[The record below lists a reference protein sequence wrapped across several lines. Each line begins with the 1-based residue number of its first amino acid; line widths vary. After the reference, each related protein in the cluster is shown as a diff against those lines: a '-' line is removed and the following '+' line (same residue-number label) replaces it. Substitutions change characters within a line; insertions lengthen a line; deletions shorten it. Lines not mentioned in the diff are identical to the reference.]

1 MVAEGKGR
9 ADRWGQA
16 VSGATRAR
24 RREPLTR
31 GTELSGRGGARKQ
44 AGVNGDARAAVAL
57 GPSAQAGLAGLLRW
71 EERAV
76 CWAGRAGKELG
87 RPGRG
92 RRGSRVGPRELGW
105 AWFWFS
111 GFRFSILPFLFAKSL
126 QFKPNKLIE
135 FKLEFEFN
143 PNTQTNKIMLQHECI
158 NKVKPKKKK
167 FKY

>member
-1 MVAEGKGR
+1 MKG
-9 ADRWGQA
+9 WA
-16 VSGATRAR
+16 V
-24 RREPLTR
+24 
-31 GTELSGRGGARKQ
+31 
-44 AGVNGDARAAVAL
+44 VL

-111 GFRFSILPFLFAKSL
+111 GFGFSILPFLFANSL

-143 PNTQTNKIMLQHECI
+143 PSTQTNKIMLQHECI
-158 NKVKPKKKK
+158 NKVKPKKKN

>member
-1 MVAEGKGR
+1 M
-9 ADRWGQA
+9 
-16 VSGATRAR
+16 TRER
-24 RREPLTR
+24 
-31 GTELSGRGGARKQ
+31 
-44 AGVNGDARAAVAL
+44 AVAL

-111 GFRFSILPFLFAKSL
+111 RFGFSILPFLFAKSL

-135 FKLEFEFN
+135 FNLEFEFN

-158 NKVKPKKKK
+158 NKVKPKKKNLNTNGTK
-167 FKY
+167 F